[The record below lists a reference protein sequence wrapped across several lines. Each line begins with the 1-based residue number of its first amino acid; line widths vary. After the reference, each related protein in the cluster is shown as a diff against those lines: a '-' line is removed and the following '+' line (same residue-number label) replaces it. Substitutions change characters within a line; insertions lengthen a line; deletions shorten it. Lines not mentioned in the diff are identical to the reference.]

1 MLPPRRMRRLRGLT
15 PDLTLR
21 GWLGNFLEILR
32 PWTCLCPVKTGTPL
46 RENTEKKKV
55 AVGVRCMKL
64 AGNDYVDAV
73 YYTREYD
80 DAVLEAGG
88 KKLEINSTLKLS
100 KRDGKGSRLK

>member
-55 AVGVRCMKL
+55 A
-64 AGNDYVDAV
+64 APPQ
-73 YYTREYD
+73 TRRERVC
-80 DAVLEAGG
+80 ACPAAWLCSAGG
-88 KKLEINSTLKLS
+88 RGCALQPCADRAAASA
-100 KRDGKGSRLK
+100 GSSWADYSPDV